1 MAFSNYRT
9 IAQVQ
14 KSFNIRHMEQPFI
27 VVAPITISPEF
38 LADFEFVYQNIDV
51 FTSEASRCETIIF
64 PILKEVYKRYHE
76 QLSLWIQKYIAYDDD
91 LNGAPDYL
99 FATKSE
105 LGKKVLES
113 PLLAVVE
120 AKKNDFEQG
129 WGQCLAELVAIQ
141 KLNNLPNFT
150 YYGIVS
156 DGNLWQFGKLT
167 DDLFVQDPA
176 SFTLNELEEVFGAL
190 AFLLDQMH
198 SALQQVL

>member
-1 MAFSNYRT
+1 MAFSNYKN

-14 KSFNIRHMEQPFI
+14 KKFNIKQIEQPFI
-27 VVAPITISPEF
+27 TVVQTTIPPEF
-38 LADFEFVYQNIDV
+38 LQDFEFVYQNIDV

-64 PILKEVYKRYHE
+64 PILKEVYKNYHQ

-99 FATKSE
+99 LATKSE

-129 WGQCLAELVAIQ
+129 WGQCLVELVAIQ
-141 KLNNLPNFT
+141 KLNNLPNLT

-156 DGNLWQFGKLT
+156 DGNVWQFGKLT
-167 DDLFVQDPA
+167 GDLFIQDPA
-176 SFTLNELEEVFGAL
+176 SFTLDQLEEIFGAL
-190 AFLLDQMH
+190 TFVFDQMYN
-198 SALQQVL
+198 AVQ

>member
-1 MAFSNYRT
+1 MAFSNYKD

-14 KSFNIRHMEQPFI
+14 KKFNIKQIEQPFI
-27 VVAPITISPEF
+27 TVVQTTIPPEF
-38 LADFEFVYQNIDV
+38 LQDFEFVYKNIDV
-51 FTSEASRCETIIF
+51 FSSEASRCETIIF
-64 PILKEVYKRYHE
+64 PILKEVYKKYHE

-99 FATKSE
+99 LATKSE

-129 WGQCLAELVAIQ
+129 WGQCLVELVAIQ
-141 KLNNLPNFT
+141 KLNNLPNLT

-156 DGNLWQFGKLT
+156 DGNVWQFGKLT
-167 DDLFVQDPA
+167 ADLFIQDPA
-176 SFTLNELEEVFGAL
+176 SFTLDQLEEIFGAL
-190 AFLLDQMH
+190 TFVFDQMYN
-198 SALQQVL
+198 AVQ

>member
-1 MAFSNYRT
+1 MAFSNYRN

-14 KSFNIRHMEQPFI
+14 KKFNIKHVEKRFI
-27 VVAPITISPEF
+27 EVVQTPIPPAF
-38 LADFEFVYQNIDV
+38 LEDFQFVYENIDT

-64 PILKEVYKRYHE
+64 PILKEIYKQHHKR
-76 QLSLWIQKYIAYDDD
+76 LSLWIQKYIAYDED

-99 FATKSE
+99 LAHRSE

-141 KLNNLPNFT
+141 KLNKLSNLT

-156 DGNLWQFGKLT
+156 DGNVWQFGKLSDT
-167 DDLFVQDPA
+167 LFTQDPGNY
-176 SFTLNELEEVFGAL
+176 TLDQLEEIFGAL
-190 AFLLDQMH
+190 RFVFEEMEA
-198 SALQQVL
+198 ALN

>member
-1 MAFSNYRT
+1 MAFSNYKN

-14 KSFNIRHMEQPFI
+14 KKFNIKQIEQPFI
-27 VVAPITISPEF
+27 TVVQTTIPPEF
-38 LADFEFVYQNIDV
+38 LQDFEFVYQNIDV

-64 PILKEVYKRYHE
+64 PILKEVYKNYHE

-99 FATKSE
+99 LATKSE

-129 WGQCLAELVAIQ
+129 WGQCLVELVAIQ
-141 KLNNLPNFT
+141 KLNNLPKLT

-156 DGNLWQFGKLT
+156 DGNVWQFGKLT

-176 SFTLNELEEVFGAL
+176 SFTLDQLEEIFGAL
-190 AFLLDQMH
+190 TFVFDQMYKAVH
-198 SALQQVL
+198 